1 MLYMQQLLIHK
12 GRKVK
17 VACGLIDAHAGALG
31 LLATQDIQNI
41 ESTLCLIS
49 GTSACHMIL
58 KKTKKMMIP
67 GIWGPYF
74 SAILPDYWL
83 HEGGQSA
90 VGSLLDHLIQSHPA
104 YQQIQEKLQ

>member
-1 MLYMQQLLIHK
+1 
-12 GRKVK
+12 
-17 VACGLIDAHAGALG
+17 
-31 LLATQDIQNI
+31 
-41 ESTLCLIS
+41 
-49 GTSACHMIL
+49 
-58 KKTKKMMIP
+58 MMIP